1 MARPRPRRYI
11 PVIAASAACSRV
23 SVSPAMSSIGPDN
36 RLNVTGLDRLD
47 RQVSLDDLRRQ
58 PGGAQDVADVVSMPA
73 ADAQAAS
80 TTDTGE
86 DVLNA
91 AAWGDVAPGQR
102 TLDGDLGLEGRLG
115 ALDLAQAA
123 DSAVDAVLGAFG

>member
-1 MARPRPRRYI
+1 
-11 PVIAASAACSRV
+11 
-23 SVSPAMSSIGPDN
+23 MSSIGPDN

-58 PGGAQDVADVVSMPA
+58 PGTGAQEVSDVASSLP
-73 ADAQAAS
+73 ADAQPATA
-80 TTDTGE
+80 DAGE

-91 AAWGDVAPGQR
+91 AAWDDVATGGR
-102 TLDGDLGLEGRLG
+102 MLDGDLGLEGRLG

-123 DSAVDAVLGAFG
+123 DSAVDAVLGAFS

>member
-1 MARPRPRRYI
+1 MAPPNPRRYI
-11 PVIAASAACSRV
+11 PVIAASAAFAECPS
-23 SVSPAMSSIGPDN
+23 SPAMSSIGPDN

-58 PGGAQDVADVVSMPA
+58 PGGAQDVADVVSTPA
-73 ADAQAAS
+73 ADTPAAS
-80 TTDTGE
+80 TDAGE

-91 AAWGDVAPGQR
+91 AAWDDTTPGSR
-102 TLDGDLGLEGRLG
+102 MLDGDPALEGRLS

-123 DSAVDAVLGAFG
+123 DSAVDAVLGAFA

>member
-1 MARPRPRRYI
+1 MAPPNPGRYI
-11 PVIAASAACSRV
+11 PVIAASAAFAECPS
-23 SVSPAMSSIGPDN
+23 SPAMSSIGPDN
-36 RLNVTGLDRLD
+36 RLNVTGLD

-58 PGGAQDVADVVSMPA
+58 PGGAQDVADVVATPA

-80 TTDTGE
+80 TDAGE

-91 AAWGDVAPGQR
+91 AAWDDTAPGSR
-102 TLDGDLGLEGRLG
+102 MLDGDPALEGRLG

-123 DSAVDAVLGAFG
+123 DSAVDAVLGAFA

>member
-1 MARPRPRRYI
+1 
-11 PVIAASAACSRV
+11 
-23 SVSPAMSSIGPDN
+23 MSSIGPDN

-58 PGGAQDVADVVSMPA
+58 PGSAQDVADVVATPA

-80 TTDTGE
+80 TDAGE

-91 AAWGDVAPGQR
+91 AAWDDAAPGNR
-102 TLDGDLGLEGRLG
+102 MLDGDPALEGRLG

-123 DSAVDAVLGAFG
+123 DSAVDAVLGAFA

>member
-1 MARPRPRRYI
+1 
-11 PVIAASAACSRV
+11 
-23 SVSPAMSSIGPDN
+23 MSSIGPDN

-58 PGGAQDVADVVSMPA
+58 PGAGAQEVSDVASALP
-73 ADAQAAS
+73 ADAQSAIA
-80 TTDTGE
+80 DAGE

-91 AAWGDVAPGQR
+91 AAWDDIAAGGR
-102 TLDGDLGLEGRLG
+102 MLDGDLGFEGRLG

-123 DSAVDAVLGAFG
+123 DSAVDAVLGAFA

>member
-1 MARPRPRRYI
+1 MARPSPRRYI
-11 PVIAASAACSRV
+11 PVIAASAAFAECPL
-23 SVSPAMSSIGPDN
+23 SPVMSSIGPDN

-58 PGGAQDVADVVSMPA
+58 PGGAQDVADVVSTPA
-73 ADAQAAS
+73 ADAPATS
-80 TTDTGE
+80 TDAGE

-91 AAWGDVAPGQR
+91 AAWDDTAPGTR
-102 TLDGDLGLEGRLG
+102 MLDGDPALEGRLG

-123 DSAVDAVLGAFG
+123 DSAVDAVLGAFA

>member
-1 MARPRPRRYI
+1 
-11 PVIAASAACSRV
+11 
-23 SVSPAMSSIGPDN
+23 MSSIGPDN

-58 PGGAQDVADVVSMPA
+58 PGGAQDVADVVSAPA
-73 ADAQAAS
+73 ADAQPAS
-80 TTDTGE
+80 ADAGE

-91 AAWGDVAPGQR
+91 AAWDDTAPGSR
-102 TLDGDLGLEGRLG
+102 MLDGDSALEGRLG

-123 DSAVDAVLGAFG
+123 DSAVDAVLGAFV